1 MFTPRKRTTEEFE
14 GVSYRLCPAKTFVSA
29 EGETRLGHRVPD
41 HCEIVGRVSRALID
55 RFPQPLRGL
64 FPEETPL
71 VAAAHDLGKVSP
83 YFFEKL
89 CRACTIRP
97 QMLPE
102 FLQLDVKLESHW
114 GGHAGVSEL
123 AAKAMGAPEFVPEI
137 LGQHHGFSP
146 QVRTHHATDE
156 PFGRAVWQEQREL
169 MLQDLKE
176 RLDIPQWPTITSA
189 AQARLLAGLTTVSDW
204 IGSGEFFEDPDRPWQ
219 ENINR
224 SLDSAGFITP
234 SLRQGLGFETI
245 FSFSPWKAQSTF
257 FDSVTGHGAYVL
269 EAPMGLG
276 KTEAALYAAYRLLL
290 TGQARGIYFALPT
303 QLTSNRIHQRFNHFL
318 DKILVGPEPQ
328 RGLLLHGAANLLE
341 TDLGEEGLP
350 GRGWF
355 NQAKRGLLAP
365 FAVGTVDQA
374 LMAAMNVKHGFVRAF
389 GLAGKVVI
397 LDEVHTYDA
406 YTGTILDALVE
417 LLTSLQ
423 CTVLILSATLNQSRR
438 EQILN
443 LQLASNSSY
452 PLVTAVRADGTQAEI
467 PIQPPG
473 SCQVGIHLEQDER
486 RVVEEVLNRAVEGQQ
501 VLWVEN
507 TVREAQQTFLDLAS
521 RGAELGVEC
530 GLIHSRFTKA
540 DRQDLE
546 DRWLEFYGK
555 GGWEVRRCRGHILV
569 GTQVLEQSLDIDAD
583 FLVGRIAPTDLML
596 QRMGR
601 LWRHEGTPRPPQ
613 AKREAWWIAPGYQEA
628 VEDPERSFSGT
639 AHVYSPYVLC
649 RSLEVWQER
658 QQVFLPDEV
667 RMLIEKTYE
676 EREEQGLMNRWKH
689 ELEHGTNRH
698 IGVGAMRQLANITL
712 SESGITR
719 SDTHAPTRYSETD
732 YIEVLL
738 VRNIRL
744 EPDQRQSRL
753 RLRNREEVILPWQ
766 RHRLSKA
773 RWRQLSVRLMRQTLS
788 ILPHDDPGPVSLEV
802 LKNHGLHH
810 CFYLGDPFHDEA
822 TLRVL
827 VVDEAGDLFGMDGGT
842 IATHGYRSD
851 LGYYRKPSS

>member
-97 QMLPE
+97 QTLPE

-114 GGHAGVSEL
+114 GDHAGVSEL

-374 LMAAMNVKHGFVRAF
+374 LMAAMN
-389 GLAGKVVI
+389 GLG
-397 LDEVHTYDA
+397 
-406 YTGTILDALVE
+406 
-417 LLTSLQ
+417 
-423 CTVLILSATLNQSRR
+423 LSSIRR
-438 EQILN
+438 KS
-443 LQLASNSSY
+443 A
-452 PLVTAVRADGTQAEI
+452 
-467 PIQPPG
+467 
-473 SCQVGIHLEQDER
+473 
-486 RVVEEVLNRAVEGQQ
+486 
-501 VLWVEN
+501 
-507 TVREAQQTFLDLAS
+507 
-521 RGAELGVEC
+521 
-530 GLIHSRFTKA
+530 
-540 DRQDLE
+540 
-546 DRWLEFYGK
+546 
-555 GGWEVRRCRGHILV
+555 
-569 GTQVLEQSLDIDAD
+569 
-583 FLVGRIAPTDLML
+583 
-596 QRMGR
+596 
-601 LWRHEGTPRPPQ
+601 
-613 AKREAWWIAPGYQEA
+613 
-628 VEDPERSFSGT
+628 
-639 AHVYSPYVLC
+639 
-649 RSLEVWQER
+649 
-658 QQVFLPDEV
+658 
-667 RMLIEKTYE
+667 
-676 EREEQGLMNRWKH
+676 
-689 ELEHGTNRH
+689 
-698 IGVGAMRQLANITL
+698 
-712 SESGITR
+712 
-719 SDTHAPTRYSETD
+719 
-732 YIEVLL
+732 
-738 VRNIRL
+738 
-744 EPDQRQSRL
+744 
-753 RLRNREEVILPWQ
+753 
-766 RHRLSKA
+766 
-773 RWRQLSVRLMRQTLS
+773 
-788 ILPHDDPGPVSLEV
+788 
-802 LKNHGLHH
+802 
-810 CFYLGDPFHDEA
+810 
-822 TLRVL
+822 
-827 VVDEAGDLFGMDGGT
+827 
-842 IATHGYRSD
+842 
-851 LGYYRKPSS
+851 